1 MAISTAAI
9 DCNRSV
15 HEEPPDH
22 PLQNAALH
30 EAVPDAWYSPT
41 VGPQA
46 QRDARALRAVPTP

>member
-9 DCNRSV
+9 D
-15 HEEPPDH
+15 EEPPDH